1 MVKKKACFSVL
12 SLLMK
17 RNLLFTAG
25 HGRRIKRQIERERHL
40 EVLPHMVETRAWE
53 LNRCAAII
61 QMMRDHCLDG
71 RWI

>member
-1 MVKKKACFSVL
+1 
-12 SLLMK
+12 
-17 RNLLFTAG
+17 
-25 HGRRIKRQIERERHL
+25 
-40 EVLPHMVETRAWE
+40 LPHMVETRAWE